1 MRFFIGL
8 IVGVMLTIGT
18 AYVADAM
25 RAAPGPDGAAQRMV
39 NWEVVSND
47 LSGLSS
53 NLQNAWGRLVGDA
66 RELDR
71 KAERART

>member
-1 MRFFIGL
+1 MRFLLGL
-8 IVGVMLTIGT
+8 IVGAMLTIGT

-25 RAAPGPDGAAQRMV
+25 RAAPGPEGSSQRMV

-53 NLQNAWGRLVGDA
+53 NLQNAWSRLVGDA

-71 KAERART
+71 KADRTRT